1 VDVHFASL
9 IEGLGLEG
17 IERPKEIHVHLD
29 AKRVINLT
37 RQDRTAL
44 RALGTQHQ
52 TVMCR
57 LGRQDPASFS
67 LAFSQVDQKKV
78 CRGFTENGFEFD
90 CDERMRILKR
100 VAMASGARWWS
111 DAFESPNPGCDA
123 DSMTRRAG

>member
-67 LAFSQVDQKKV
+67 PDISSGRREEGVLW
-78 CRGFTENGFEFD
+78 D
-90 CDERMRILKR
+90 CQEL
-100 VAMASGARWWS
+100 S
-111 DAFESPNPGCDA
+111 
-123 DSMTRRAG
+123 